1 MENLF
6 DSRQY
11 FNHAQ
16 LRSIVLGCHDS
27 TIVAGRGFG
36 KATLQAAFILQNM
49 QLMPGSFGGIV
60 AANCKRALTN
70 TLPPVFEMWER
81 WGYRRDVHFV
91 VGHRPPKRLGFV
103 QPRSYIGNYE
113 NVISFY
119 NGSVAFIISQDRAG
133 TSNSFSLDWV
143 SVDEAKFVDYAQYHN
158 ETEPANRGNTQLFGR
173 CSRHHS
179 VLITSDMPTSTKG
192 SWFLKNREKMQPEL
206 IAMIEGLLVERW
218 RIMERVK
225 ACRSAGAPFP
235 DYLRKYLRNINI
247 YLEKYR
253 AVAYYYK
260 EYSSIENLQ
269 ILGESFIR
277 RMKRDLPPLTFQ
289 TSVLCKRP
297 GIQTSNFYNA
307 MREAHKY
314 NSTRFEVLDGADYDF
329 KKIAS
334 LKCLADADLDLDAPI
349 CTGWDYN
356 ANINWLVAAQP
367 KVRELKI
374 LKSFYVTFER
384 KLPELVDDFCDY
396 YQAHRN
402 KTVIVYYD
410 TTALAG
416 NYAVNSEDFITAIE
430 RRFQDNGWFVIK
442 VFIGN
447 PMKHSEKQ
455 FLINEMF
462 AGRQRL
468 VPMIN
473 EQNNED
479 LIICIEQTGVYN
491 GKKDKRGEKDDFLS
505 EENPIE
511 HRTDGSDAFDQV
523 CIGCERFPQ
532 SDLTAAIGMVDSI
545 G

>member
-1 MENLF
+1 MANLF
-6 DSRQY
+6 DNKQY

-16 LRSIVLGCHDS
+16 LHTIALGCHDS
-27 TIVAGRGFG
+27 TVVAGRGFG
-36 KATLQAAFILQNM
+36 KATLQAAFILQNI

-60 AANCKRALTN
+60 SANAKRALTN
-70 TLPPVFEMWER
+70 TLPPVFECWER
-81 WGYRRDVHFV
+81 WGYKRDVHFV
-91 VGHRPPKRLGFV
+91 VGKKPPKKLGFA
-103 QPRSYIGNYE
+103 QPRSYIGNYD

-143 SVDEAKFVDYAQYHN
+143 AVDEAKFIDYAQYHN

-192 SWFLKNREKMQPEL
+192 SWFLNNREKMQPDL
-206 IAMIEGLLVERW
+206 IALIEAMIVERW

-225 ACRSAGAPFP
+225 QCRASGTPYP
-235 DYLRKYLRNINI
+235 DYLRKSLRTLNVQ
-247 YLEKYR
+247 LEKFR

-297 GIQTSNFYNA
+297 GIQTSNFYSS
-307 MREAHKY
+307 MKESHKY
-314 NSTRFEVLDGADYDF
+314 NSTNFGALDAADYDF
-329 KKIAS
+329 KRIAG
-334 LKCLADADLDLDAPI
+334 LKCLADADLDVNAPI

-356 ANINWLVAAQP
+356 ANINWLVAGQP
-367 KVRELKI
+367 NGRELKI

-396 YQAHRN
+396 YFAHQN
-402 KTVIVYYD
+402 KTVILYYD
-410 TTALAG
+410 TTALNG
-416 NYAVNSEDFITAIE
+416 NYAVNDKDFLYAIE
-430 RRFQDNGWFVIK
+430 QRFRENGWFVIK
-442 VFIGN
+442 VYLGN
-447 PMKHSEKQ
+447 PMNHREKHL
-455 FLINEMF
+455 LINEMF
-462 AGRQRL
+462 SGLRRL
-468 VPMIN
+468 VPRIN

-479 LIICIEQTGVYN
+479 LIICIEHTGVYN
-491 GKKDKRGEKDDFLS
+491 GKKDKRAEKDDFLS
-505 EENPIE
+505 EENPIQ
-511 HRTDGSDAFDQV
+511 HRTDGSDAFDML
-523 CIGCERFPQ
+523 CIGCENFPQ
-532 SDLTAAIGMVDSI
+532 SDFTAAIGMVDSI